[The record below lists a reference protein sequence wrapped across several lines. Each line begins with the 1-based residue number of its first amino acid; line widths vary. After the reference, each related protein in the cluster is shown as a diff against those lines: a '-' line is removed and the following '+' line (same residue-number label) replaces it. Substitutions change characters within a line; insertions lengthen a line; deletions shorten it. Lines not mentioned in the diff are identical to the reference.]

1 MHLTASLRTVGGLAL
16 GCIAVSCLLW
26 ATGPATRAPRAA
38 PTGLTGIVGPA
49 TVSSD
54 AVARRNWLRPGTAWQ
69 WQLDGRA
76 IDESVL
82 DGVSNPQKMY
92 DVDMETTGADVI
104 ARLRA
109 KGIHVVCYLETGG
122 WESYRSDAAQ
132 FPAAVLGNRVGGYPN
147 ERYLD
152 IRRQDVL
159 LPLMGAR
166 FDRAAAKGCNG
177 IEPDLDDTYTVTT
190 GFPLTMV
197 DQLSYNR
204 AVAQLAHDRGL
215 SIGLKNGASADGS
228 FERAMESFTD
238 WALNESCNRF
248 AECGGYAVY
257 VQHGKPV
264 FQVEYIDE
272 GMSVAQF
279 CPADNAAGFDGLLK
293 QSSSSLSARPRTAC
307 RPGS

>member
-38 PTGLTGIVGPA
+38 SGGLRDISGPA
-49 TVSSD
+49 TVAPN
-54 AVARRNWLRPGTAWQ
+54 AVARRNWLRPGTSWQ
-69 WQLDGRA
+69 WQIDGGV
-76 IDESVL
+76 IDTTVL

-92 DVDMETTGADVI
+92 DIDMEATGADVI

-109 KGIHVVCYLETGG
+109 KGIYVVCYLETGG
-122 WESYRSDAAQ
+122 WESYRADAAQ
-132 FPAAVLGNRVGGYPN
+132 FPDVVLGNGVGGYPS

-152 IRRQDVL
+152 IRRQDLL
-159 LPLMGAR
+159 LPLIAAR
-166 FDRAAAKGCNG
+166 LDRAAAKGCNG
-177 IEPDLDDTYTVTT
+177 IEPDLDDTYSVTT
-190 GFPLTMV
+190 GFPLTMT

-204 AVAQLAHDRGL
+204 AVAQLAHERGL

-238 WALNESCNRF
+238 WALNESCNRY
-248 AECGGYAVY
+248 AECAGYAVY
-257 VQHGKPV
+257 IQHGKPV
-264 FQVEYIDE
+264 FQVEYVDE
-272 GMSVAQF
+272 GMSVARF

-293 QSSSSLSARPRTAC
+293 QSSASLGARPRTAC
-307 RPGS
+307 RLDS